1 MMHLSRL
8 AAVSLLFLF
17 GLSLLCAPLPIPP
30 YLDFQ
35 VLYHADM
42 GLLRGI
48 PLYDRAAQAQM
59 VARLAGVPPEKVFL
73 LPFPY
78 PPWYAL
84 ATLPLALLPIEV
96 AARLWFGINL
106 FLLFLS
112 TWLLTSAWPRPKRL
126 LLFLLA
132 VFFVPALGT
141 LYVGQYTFPV
151 LLGACL
157 WVYAMRREQ
166 AGPLALASALLTF
179 KPHLGLLSLAL
190 GMVSLYWRG
199 DAFGRR
205 ALKHIVW
212 VGLLLLASGFI
223 ADRAWPVHYVHS
235 LLTFRGVPGVSSCEL
250 CASPAVRLP
259 GLFHVQ
265 TNLALAASIGLLIFS
280 LFVLWWGTKR
290 RSEWR
295 YPAQVMAA
303 SILATL
309 LASPY
314 LLNYDFV
321 LLLVPFAVL
330 MEAPPTPIRRL
341 LLLLAYFLP
350 AISFALWGR
359 QGTLS
364 LAFSALMLLAMQAA
378 AFPSA
383 RERPAGSRP

>member
-1 MMHLSRL
+1 MMRLSWL
-8 AAVSLLFLF
+8 ASVSLLFLL
-17 GLSLLCAPLPIPP
+17 GLILLCAPLPIPP

-48 PLYDRAAQAQM
+48 PLYDRAAQVQM

-96 AARLWFGINL
+96 AARLWFGVNL
-106 FLLFLS
+106 LLLFLS
-112 TWLLTSAWPRPKRL
+112 TWLLTPAWPRHRRL
-126 LLFLLA
+126 ALFLLA
-132 VFFVPALGT
+132 VLFVPALGT

-157 WVYAMRREQ
+157 WVYAMRRER
-166 AGPLALASALLTF
+166 AGLIALAAALLTF
-179 KPHLGLLSLAL
+179 KPHLGILSLAMGL
-190 GMVSLYWRG
+190 VSLYLRG
-199 DAFGRR
+199 GAFGRR
-205 ALKHIVW
+205 ALKYMAPL
-212 VGLLLLASGFI
+212 GLLLLASGFI

-235 LLTFRGVPGVSSCEL
+235 LLAFRDVPGVFSCEL
-250 CASPAVRLP
+250 CASLTVRLP
-259 GLFHVQ
+259 ALFHAQ
-265 TNLALAASIGLLIFS
+265 TNLALASSIGLLIFL
-280 LFVLWWGTKR
+280 LFFLWWSAKS
-290 RSEWR
+290 RSEWKH
-295 YPAQVMAA
+295 PAQTMAT

-330 MEAPPTPIRRL
+330 MEAPRPTPSRRL
-341 LLLLAYFLP
+341 LLLLAYLLP
-350 AISFALWGR
+350 AISLALWGR
-359 QGTLS
+359 QGMLS
-364 LAFSALMLLAMQAA
+364 LAFSALVLLAMQAVS
-378 AFPSA
+378 FPSA
-383 RERPAGSRP
+383 R